1 MKKPKR
7 RWIFVAAHCFICVV
21 RRARFLLQQM
31 VPDFCCG
38 MLLVKF
44 PFSLIETN
52 PQLREILD
60 AFQAKM
66 GARLSKEIALDETKS
81 GVAFT
86 TVSLLLGVSGRQTT
100 RPRPPHA
107 RCALHRSPHTCHTA
121 DLKVVATVVFWYRY
135 QFVLAHQGSH
145 LTRKMKS
152 ATPSLVCP
160 I

>member
-1 MKKPKR
+1 MRKPKL
-7 RWIFVAAHCFICVV
+7 RWIFVAAHLFICVA
-21 RRARFLLQQM
+21 RRARFLLWNAI
-31 VPDFCCG
+31 CTI
-38 MLLVKF
+38 

-81 GVAFT
+81 GVSFN

-100 RPRPPHA
+100 RPCSPHV

-152 ATPSLVCP
+152 ATPSLVYP